1 MNKKTKKLGGEELK
15 YKSPYLLYKALER
28 EAQAKLPFL
37 NPIINKKETKGVKML
52 DAIYRGFDIKETEQG
67 WIVLSKDYPATELL
81 KTDFK
86 TEEDVYN
93 QINKIKKEISEKRA
107 ANDFVYSLPADK
119 AFVNR
124 YNKIHKKGVKK

>member
-93 QINKIKKEISEKRA
+93 LINKIKKELK
-107 ANDFVYSLPADK
+107 ND
-119 AFVNR
+119 
-124 YNKIHKKGVKK
+124 

>member
-1 MNKKTKKLGGEELK
+1 MLT
-15 YKSPYLLYKALER
+15 ER

-93 QINKIKKEISEKRA
+93 QINKIKKELK
-107 ANDFVYSLPADK
+107 ND
-119 AFVNR
+119 
-124 YNKIHKKGVKK
+124 